1 MFCMRAPC
9 ACQHFLCVQSSTAY
23 ASTAKYVCVL
33 THGTGNAQSSS
44 CACRAQGCVRVH
56 KKKEGPATFEWAC
69 IDDII
74 TGESNR
80 RESNRRELVSPMGE
94 QSWVDAQQK
103 SRWIFQIEQD
113 RIRWLT
119 FGRSV

>member
-1 MFCMRAPC
+1 MLLGKLWGITRQYGELDGKLWGIA
-9 ACQHFLCVQSSTAY
+9 
-23 ASTAKYVCVL
+23 
-33 THGTGNAQSSS
+33 HGTGNAQSSS

-80 RESNRRELVSPMGE
+80 RKSNRRELVSPMGE
-94 QSWVDAQQK
+94 QS
-103 SRWIFQIEQD
+103 
-113 RIRWLT
+113 
-119 FGRSV
+119 